1 MYGRVEI
8 VDLDS
13 ELADE
18 GTVDAV
24 LTFRNLHNWLGSQM
38 DTSFQILIEL

>member
-13 ELADE
+13 SLGDLES
-18 GTVDAV
+18 VDAV
-24 LTFRNLHNWLGSQM
+24 LTFRNLHNWLGPKM
-38 DTSFQILIEL
+38 DDIFF